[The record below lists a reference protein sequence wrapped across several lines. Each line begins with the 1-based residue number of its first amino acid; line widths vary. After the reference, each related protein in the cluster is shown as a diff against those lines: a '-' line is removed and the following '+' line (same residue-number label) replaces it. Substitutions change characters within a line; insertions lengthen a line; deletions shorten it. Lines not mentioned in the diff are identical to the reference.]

1 MKTPVIMIDCEGAI
15 ENAVKAVY
23 KAMKDKDKNPI
34 TFEFMC
40 PTDFMHTQFV
50 TQLNEYLIVWK
61 KAKKVSHVKI
71 NTYIE
76 GNS

>member
-15 ENAVKAVY
+15 ENAVKMVY